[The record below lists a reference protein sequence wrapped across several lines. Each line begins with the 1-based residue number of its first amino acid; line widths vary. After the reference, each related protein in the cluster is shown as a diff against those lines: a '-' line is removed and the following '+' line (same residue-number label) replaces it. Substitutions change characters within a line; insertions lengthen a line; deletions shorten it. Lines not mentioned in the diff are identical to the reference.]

1 MSKTKNKNQIVLA
14 KTLLQRLE
22 KMSPDS
28 KWSYQASGIR
38 SSLAKSLSI
47 LTQEPGPRDMYK
59 VKGLMT
65 MGFQI
70 LERAAQEIPHD
81 PSPKN

>member
-1 MSKTKNKNQIVLA
+1 MSKTRNKNQIAQA

-22 KMSPDS
+22 KISPDS
-28 KWSYQASGIR
+28 KWSHQASGIR
-38 SSLAKSLSI
+38 SSLAKSLSN
-47 LTQEPGPRDMYK
+47 LTREPGPREINK

-70 LERAAQEIPHD
+70 LERAAQEIPLD
-81 PSPKN
+81 P